1 MAWLPFMRPNFGSHF
16 WKGSTF
22 GSQKMPKIQ
31 NLLATRDSSTWA
43 NQDFEVPTVGYRP
56 KKNGLEVWWPDWEIF
71 QVGIGFLAKK
81 ERIIW
86 TKQWFFRGKLFL
98 TFRVIWSH
106 FGVWQVLGTR
116 TRFDCSTLGDSR
128 NFLWKTRK
136 RNHKNWNFP
145 SFDALKNPISVDIR
159 VNDRRIFVTNL
170 LGGLRPNLDGLLEYI
185 RADTQPFESS
195 VFVGGILH
203 SKPPELRQTCLRMH
217 GWTDG
222 RTDRPTDRRM
232 DG

>member
-1 MAWLPFMRPNFGSHF
+1 MLDFYQGMKVAACRWHGYPSWDLISDL
-16 WKGSTF
+16 TF
-22 GSQKMPKIQ
+22 GRVPHLDHKKCRKSK
-31 NLLATRDSSTWA
+31 NLLATRDSSAWD

-116 TRFDCSTLGDSR
+116 TRFDCWTLGDSR
-128 NFLWKTRK
+128 HFLWKTRK
-136 RNHKNWNFP
+136 RNHKTEIFP
-145 SFDALKNPISVDIR
+145 PLMHWKIPSLWISDLM
-159 VNDRRIFVTNL
+159 T
-170 LGGLRPNLDGLLEYI
+170 G
-185 RADTQPFESS
+185 
-195 VFVGGILH
+195 VFL
-203 SKPPELRQTCLRMH
+203 
-217 GWTDG
+217 
-222 RTDRPTDRRM
+222 
-232 DG
+232 